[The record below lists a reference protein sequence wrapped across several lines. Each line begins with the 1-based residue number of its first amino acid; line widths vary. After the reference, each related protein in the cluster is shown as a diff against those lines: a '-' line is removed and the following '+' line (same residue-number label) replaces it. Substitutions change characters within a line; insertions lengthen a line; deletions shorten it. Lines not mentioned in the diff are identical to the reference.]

1 MSAALLSPPP
11 RRIAVFRALMLGDML
26 CATPALRALRHG
38 LPEAHIT
45 LIGLPWAREFALR
58 LASVDAFIEFPGF
71 PGLPESECAAE
82 RLPAFLAEVQA
93 GRFDLV
99 IQMHGSGTLTN
110 PLVATFGGVRMAGF
124 RNAHSAYPPKDKA
137 LFCDWPESGHEIDR
151 LLCLT
156 DHLGFPRHGRRLDFP
171 LTDDDRR
178 RCAGLWPGV
187 VSSRYVCVHA
197 GAQLPSRRWNVD
209 RFADVADQLAA
220 DGREVVLTGSDKE
233 EHLCAELAERMRH
246 RSVNLAGRTDLW
258 TLGALLE
265 RADCVVCNDTGVS
278 HVAAAVATPS
288 VVVSC
293 GSDVDRWA
301 PLERGLHQVFWRP
314 MPCRPCQHL
323 HCPEI
328 DGCASGV
335 DPSEVAEAARRVAR
349 GSSAPVPETPSAE
362 SSRPLEAHA

>member
-1 MSAALLSPPP
+1 MSALLP
-11 RRIAVFRALMLGDML
+11 RAPQRIAVFRALMLGDLL

-38 LPEAHIT
+38 FPEADIT

-58 LASVDAFIEFPGF
+58 LGSVDSFIEFPGF

-82 RLPAFLAEVQA
+82 RLPAFLSEVQA
-93 GRFDLV
+93 RRFDLV
-99 IQMHGSGTLTN
+99 LQMHGSGTVTN
-110 PLVATFGGVRMAGF
+110 PLVATFSGVRMAGF
-124 RNAHSAYPPKDKA
+124 RNAHSWVPHRDEA
-137 LFCDWPESGHEIDR
+137 LFCDWPEAGHEIDR
-151 LLCLT
+151 LLRLT
-156 DHLGFPRHGRRLDFP
+156 DRLGLPRQGRKLDFP

-178 RCAGLWPGV
+178 RCAALWPDA

-278 HVAAAVATPS
+278 HVASAVATPS

-301 PLERGLHQVFWRP
+301 PLERSRHRVFWRA
-314 MPCRPCQHL
+314 MPCRPCQHV

-335 DPSEVAEAARRVAR
+335 DPAEVADAARLLAR
-349 GSSAPVPETPSAE
+349 RSPATAPESPSAE
-362 SSRPLEAHA
+362 PSPTLQAHA